1 MRKTMACLLFFL
13 VLLLAVSVA
22 GETIRPG
29 EIRTAVGTVSAV
41 DIQSSALVVE
51 TPTAKGD
58 LTVGVTMK
66 KDAPIMRKGKNVGLR
81 DLKVGETVTVKY
93 GRDGDMLVGLEV
105 RAR

>member
-1 MRKTMACLLFFL
+1 MACLLFFL

>member
-29 EIRTAVGTVSAV
+29 EVRTAVGTVSAV

>member
-1 MRKTMACLLFFL
+1 MRITMACVLFFL

-29 EIRTAVGTVSAV
+29 EVRTAVGTVSAV

>member
-1 MRKTMACLLFFL
+1 MKKTMACLLFFL

-22 GETIRPG
+22 GETIQPG
-29 EIRTAVGTVSAV
+29 EVRTAVGTVSAV

-66 KDAPIMRKGKNVGLR
+66 KDGPVLRKGKNVGLR

>member
-29 EIRTAVGTVSAV
+29 EVRTAVGTVSAV

-66 KDAPIMRKGKNVGLR
+66 KDAPILRKGKNVGLR

>member
-13 VLLLAVSVA
+13 VLLLAVSLA
-22 GETIRPG
+22 GKTIQPG
-29 EIRTAVGTVSAV
+29 EVRTAVGTLSAV

-66 KDAPIMRKGKNVGLR
+66 KDAPVLRKGKNVGLR
-81 DLKVGETVTVKY
+81 DLKVGETVTVRY